1 MIGRLRILG
10 IALGLIGLAFIVA
23 GGFALLRVQEGQTS
37 LNAFSAAQGVELRY
51 NEDGQLVDRGETAGA
66 DAIMALLTVE
76 WGYPVVSW
84 ELDPNDPV
92 VNTGSEYMYQMATV
106 AYHTLHGTQTIVLEE
121 DFTAPDGT
129 VYTAGTPYEIPVDG
143 RYWAAFDRENP
154 IDAAVREQA
163 WTGVAH
169 ALIAELGVGASTAAA
184 LQLGLGLAALF
195 GMVGG
200 TLILTGAGLVWAT
213 RAEKEPVPVLQAG
226 GSRRLTLMGA

>member
-1 MIGRLRILG
+1 MIGRMRILG

-23 GGFALLRVQEGQTS
+23 GGYSFFKVQEGTS
-37 LNAFSAAQGVELRY
+37 SLKAFSAAQAVELSY
-51 NEDGQLVDRGETAGA
+51 NEDGQLVDRGEVAGA
-66 DAIMALLTVE
+66 ESIMALLTE
-76 WGYPVVSW
+76 DWGYPVVQG
-84 ELDPNDPV
+84 ELDPNDPI

-121 DFTAPDGT
+121 DYTAPDGT

-143 RYWAAFDRENP
+143 RYWAQFDRENP
-154 IDAAVREQA
+154 IDAAVRAQA

-169 ALIAELGVGASTAAA
+169 ALIGELGVGASTAAA

-213 RAEKEPVPVLQAG
+213 RAEKEPVSVLRPAG
-226 GSRRLTLMGA
+226 NPA

>member
-1 MIGRLRILG
+1 MTGRLRILG

-23 GGFALLRVQEGQTS
+23 GGFAFLKVQEGQTS
-37 LNAFSAAQGVELRY
+37 LKAFSAAQAVELSY

-66 DAIMALLTVE
+66 DAIMALLTEE
-76 WGYPVVSW
+76 WGYPVLGW

-106 AYHTLHGTQTIVLEE
+106 AYHTLHGAQTIVLEE

-143 RYWAAFDRENP
+143 RYWAQFDRESP

-195 GMVGG
+195 GMIGG

-213 RAEKEPVPVLQAG
+213 RAEKEPVPVLTPAG
-226 GSRRLTLMGA
+226 VPA

>member
-1 MIGRLRILG
+1 MIGRIRILG
-10 IALGLIGLAFIVA
+10 IALGLIGLAFVVA
-23 GGFALLRVQEGQTS
+23 AGYSFFKVQEGTS
-37 LNAFSAAQGVELRY
+37 SLKAFSAAQAVELSY
-51 NEDGQLVDRGETAGA
+51 NEDGQLVDGGEVAGA
-66 DAIMALLTVE
+66 ESIMALLTE
-76 WGYPVVSW
+76 DWGYPVVQG
-84 ELDPNDPV
+84 ELDPNDPL

-121 DFTAPDGT
+121 DYTAPDGT

-143 RYWAAFDRENP
+143 RYWAQFDRENP
-154 IDAAVREQA
+154 IDAAVRAQA

-169 ALIAELGVGASTAAA
+169 ALIGELGVGASTAAA

-213 RAEKEPVPVLQAG
+213 RAEKEPVPVLRQAEV
-226 GSRRLTLMGA
+226 TI

>member
-1 MIGRLRILG
+1 MIGRLRTLG
-10 IALGLIGLAFIVA
+10 IALGLIGIAFIVA
-23 GGFALLRVQEGQTS
+23 GGFALWRVQEGQQS
-37 LNAFSAAQGVELRY
+37 LNAFSAAQGVTLSY

-66 DAIMALLTVE
+66 DAIMALLTE
-76 WGYPVVSW
+76 DWGYAVIPW

-106 AYHTLHGTQTIVLEE
+106 AYHTLTGTQTVVLEE

-143 RYWAAFDRENP
+143 RYWAQFNRENP

-169 ALIAELGVGASTAAA
+169 ALIAELGVGTVTASA

-195 GMVGG
+195 GLVGG
-200 TLILTGAGLVWAT
+200 AFIFTGAGLLWVT
-213 RAEKEPVPVLQAG
+213 RAEKEPVPVLKPAG
-226 GSRRLTLMGA
+226 VAA

>member
-1 MIGRLRILG
+1 MTGRLRILG

-23 GGFALLRVQEGQTS
+23 GGFAFLKVQEGQTS
-37 LNAFSAAQGVELRY
+37 LNAFSAAQAVELSY

-66 DAIMALLTVE
+66 DAIMALLTEE

-84 ELDPNDPV
+84 ELDPNNPV

-106 AYHTLHGTQTIVLEE
+106 AYHTLHGAQTIVLEE

-143 RYWAAFDRENP
+143 RYWAQFDRESP

-213 RAEKEPVPVLQAG
+213 RAEKEPVPVLKPAVV
-226 GSRRLTLMGA
+226 AA